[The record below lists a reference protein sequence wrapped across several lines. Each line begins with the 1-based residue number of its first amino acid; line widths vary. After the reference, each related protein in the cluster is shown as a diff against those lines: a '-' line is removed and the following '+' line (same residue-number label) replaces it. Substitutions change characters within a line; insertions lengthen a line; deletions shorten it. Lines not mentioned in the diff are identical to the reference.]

1 MERKVFTRHPGGLP
15 AAFVAGFV
23 IVAVVVAAL
32 SGELYGA
39 LLFGFVVVLWGLWI
53 FSRKVALVLDHD
65 SLTTTLG
72 SRSRTISYS
81 DIKDVRPG
89 EEPSLIH
96 FTGIA
101 MLTDQPDRY
110 ADADAFTLGGPTVRI
125 CVRNADDC
133 LVAVADQDHVQRALR
148 ERIGA

>member
-1 MERKVFTRHPGGLP
+1 MFTRHPGGLP

-23 IVAVVVAAL
+23 IVAVVAAAVA
-32 SGELYGA
+32 SDGYGA
-39 LLFGFVVVLWGLWI
+39 LVFGVVVALWGLWI
-53 FSRKVALVLDHD
+53 FSRKVELVLDHD

-72 SRSRTISYS
+72 SRSRTIAYS

-110 ADADAFTLGGPTVRI
+110 AEADAFTLGGPTVRI

-133 LVAVADQDHVQRALR
+133 LVAVADREHVIQAIRSKT
-148 ERIGA
+148 GA

>member
-23 IVAVVVAAL
+23 IVTVIAAAVASDGYGALVFGVVVA
-32 SGELYGA
+32 
-39 LLFGFVVVLWGLWI
+39 LWGLWI
-53 FSRKVALVLDHD
+53 FSRKVELVLDRD

-72 SRSRTISYS
+72 SRSRTISYAN
-81 DIKDVRPG
+81 IEDVLPG

-101 MLTDQPDRY
+101 MLADQPDRY
-110 ADADAFTLGGPTVRI
+110 AEADAFTLGGPTVRI

-133 LVAVADQDHVQRALR
+133 LIAVADQDHVQRAIR
-148 ERIGA
+148 ETIGA

>member
-1 MERKVFTRHPGGLP
+1 MFTRHPGGLP

-23 IVAVVVAAL
+23 IVAVVAAAVA
-32 SGELYGA
+32 SDGYGA
-39 LLFGFVVVLWGLWI
+39 LVFGVVVALWGLWI
-53 FSRKVALVLDHD
+53 FSRKGALVLDLD

-133 LVAVADQDHVQRALR
+133 LVAVADQDHVQRAIR

>member
-1 MERKVFTRHPGGLP
+1 MFTRHPGGLP

-23 IVAVVVAAL
+23 IVAVVAAAVA
-32 SGELYGA
+32 SDGYGA
-39 LLFGFVVVLWGLWI
+39 LVFGVVVALWGLWI

-125 CVRNADDC
+125 GVRNADDC
-133 LVAVADQDHVQRALR
+133 LVAVANREHVIQAIRSKT
-148 ERIGA
+148 GA

>member
-1 MERKVFTRHPGGLP
+1 MFTRHPGGLP

-23 IVAVVVAAL
+23 MVAVIAATVASDSYGALVFGVVVA
-32 SGELYGA
+32 
-39 LLFGFVVVLWGLWI
+39 LWGLWI
-53 FSRKVALVLDHD
+53 FSRKVELVLDRD

-72 SRSRTISYS
+72 SRSRTISYA
-81 DIKDVRPG
+81 DIEDVLPG

-101 MLTDQPDRY
+101 MLADQPDRY
-110 ADADAFTLGGPTVRI
+110 AETDAFTLGGPTVRI

-133 LVAVADQDHVQRALR
+133 LVAVADQDHVQRAIR

>member
-23 IVAVVVAAL
+23 IVAVIAAAVA
-32 SGELYGA
+32 SDGYGA
-39 LLFGFVVVLWGLWI
+39 LVFGVVVALWGLWI
-53 FSRKVALVLDHD
+53 FSRKVELVLDRD

-72 SRSRTISYS
+72 SRSRTISYAN
-81 DIKDVRPG
+81 IEDVLPG

-101 MLTDQPDRY
+101 MLADQPDRY

-133 LVAVADQDHVQRALR
+133 LIAVADQDHVQRAIR
-148 ERIGA
+148 ETIGA

>member
-23 IVAVVVAAL
+23 IVAVIAAAVA
-32 SGELYGA
+32 SDGYGA
-39 LLFGFVVVLWGLWI
+39 LVFGVVVALWGLWI
-53 FSRKVALVLDHD
+53 FSRKVELVLDRD

-72 SRSRTISYS
+72 SRSRTISYAN
-81 DIKDVRPG
+81 IEDVLPG

-101 MLTDQPDRY
+101 MLADQPDRY
-110 ADADAFTLGGPTVRI
+110 AEADAFTLGGPTVRI

-133 LVAVADQDHVQRALR
+133 LIAVADQDHVQRAIR
-148 ERIGA
+148 ETIGA

>member
-23 IVAVVVAAL
+23 MVAVIAATVASDGYGALVFGVVVA
-32 SGELYGA
+32 
-39 LLFGFVVVLWGLWI
+39 LWGLWI
-53 FSRKVALVLDHD
+53 FSRKVELVLDRD

-72 SRSRTISYS
+72 SRSRTISYA
-81 DIKDVRPG
+81 DIEDVLPG

-101 MLTDQPDRY
+101 MLADQPDRY
-110 ADADAFTLGGPTVRI
+110 AEADAFTLGGPTVRI

-133 LVAVADQDHVQRALR
+133 LIAVADQDHVQRAIR

>member
-1 MERKVFTRHPGGLP
+1 MFTRHPGGLP

-23 IVAVVVAAL
+23 IVAVIAAAVA
-32 SGELYGA
+32 SDGYGA
-39 LLFGFVVVLWGLWI
+39 LVFGVVVALWGLWI
-53 FSRKVALVLDHD
+53 FSRKVELVLDRD

-72 SRSRTISYS
+72 SRSRTISYAN
-81 DIKDVRPG
+81 IEDVLPG

-101 MLTDQPDRY
+101 MLADQPDRY
-110 ADADAFTLGGPTVRI
+110 AEADAFTLGGPTVRI

-133 LVAVADQDHVQRALR
+133 LIAVADQDHVQRAIR
-148 ERIGA
+148 ETIGA

>member
-1 MERKVFTRHPGGLP
+1 MFTRHPGGLP

-23 IVAVVVAAL
+23 IVTVIAAAVASDGYGALVFGVVVA
-32 SGELYGA
+32 
-39 LLFGFVVVLWGLWI
+39 LWGLWI
-53 FSRKVALVLDHD
+53 FSRKVELVLDRD

-72 SRSRTISYS
+72 SRSRTISYAN
-81 DIKDVRPG
+81 IEDVLPG

-101 MLTDQPDRY
+101 MLADQPDRY
-110 ADADAFTLGGPTVRI
+110 AEADAFTLGGPTVRI

-133 LVAVADQDHVQRALR
+133 LIAVADQDHVQRAIR
-148 ERIGA
+148 ETIGA

>member
-23 IVAVVVAAL
+23 IVAVIAAAVA
-32 SGELYGA
+32 SDGYGA
-39 LLFGFVVVLWGLWI
+39 LVFGVVVALWGLWI
-53 FSRKVALVLDHD
+53 FSRKVELVLDRA

-72 SRSRTISYS
+72 SRSRTISYAN
-81 DIKDVRPG
+81 IEDVLPG

-101 MLTDQPDRY
+101 MLADQPDRY
-110 ADADAFTLGGPTVRI
+110 AEADAFTLGGPTVRI

-133 LVAVADQDHVQRALR
+133 LIAVADQDHVQRAIR
-148 ERIGA
+148 ETIGA